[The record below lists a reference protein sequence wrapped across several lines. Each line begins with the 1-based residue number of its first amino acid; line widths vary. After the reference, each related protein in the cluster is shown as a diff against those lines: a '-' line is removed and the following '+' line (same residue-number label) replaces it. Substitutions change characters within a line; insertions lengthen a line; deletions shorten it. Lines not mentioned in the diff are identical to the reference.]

1 MNNYQWQEG
10 LQTTLLYLDDK
21 HQIFECITE
30 GADYGKLSFSSY
42 TPLYIESRVLAYLTR
57 HNYVAFTICT
67 FNGTHFKHYVLTD
80 EGYKAFHEGAKIWQS

>member
-10 LQTTLLYLDDK
+10 LQTALLYLDDK

-30 GADYGKLSFSSY
+30 GADYGKFSFSSY
-42 TPLYIESRVLAYLTR
+42 TPLFIDSRVLAYLTQ

-67 FNGTHFKHYVLTD
+67 LNDKHFKQYKLTD
-80 EGYKAFHEGAKIWQS
+80 EGYKAFHEGAKIWRS